1 MPESTASRPVLA
13 VPALGLA
20 LAGVPPAVR
29 ATRLGEVPQGFWLQ
43 LIGEWGSDGERPG
56 EQVDLPLER
65 LLSNMGW
72 LRTACQRYSVGI
84 VSTPELDGILQQTR
98 AQRRLLQ
105 TALSEPHPLDE
116 TQVAQR
122 LSGTRF
128 ARDLR
133 PFQVRD
139 LGQLLG
145 LANGANFSVPGA
157 GKTSVAYAV
166 YESERAAGRVEQMLV
181 VAPLSAFDAW
191 KSEVNDCFPE
201 GERPVVAA
209 LTDQAPNDAEV
220 LVVNYHRLDSRY
232 SAIARWVSRRPT
244 LVLLDEA
251 HRMKR
256 GWDGTFGSACLSIG
270 FLAARRD
277 ILTGT
282 PAPQSPQ
289 DLIALMDYLWPGQ
302 GRSVLPADAL
312 LTPPPPDAG
321 AQVADAIAP
330 LFVRTRKSELGLDQP
345 IMRVVEVD
353 LDPLQG
359 EIYQAL
365 RDRYAGAFEV
375 NMADRATFASMGDIV
390 MYLLEAATNPQLLT
404 AGSGAEDALGFRHP
418 PLDVPPGSALW
429 DLLQQYNQY
438 ETPAKFRQL
447 AEMIESNES
456 QGRKTLVWSNFVR
469 NLQGLERMLAVHS
482 PAIIY
487 GGIPSEVAD
496 PSAART
502 RESELARFRTDP
514 ECAVLLA
521 NPAAMSE
528 GVSLH
533 QVCHD
538 AIYLDRTFNAGQYL
552 QSVDRIHR
560 LGLQAGQETRITFL
574 QTVGTIDEI
583 IDARIREKAVRLG
596 EMLDDPDIS
605 TMALPSDEDYGPA
618 VDSTADM
625 VALFAHL
632 RGEQ

>member
-1 MPESTASRPVLA
+1 M
-13 VPALGLA
+13 
-20 LAGVPPAVR
+20 
-29 ATRLGEVPQGFWLQ
+29 
-43 LIGEWGSDGERPG
+43 
-56 EQVDLPLER
+56 
-65 LLSNMGW
+65 
-72 LRTACQRYSVGI
+72 
-84 VSTPELDGILQQTR
+84 
-98 AQRRLLQ
+98 
-105 TALSEPHPLDE
+105 
-116 TQVAQR
+116 
-122 LSGTRF
+122 
-128 ARDLR
+128 
-133 PFQVRD
+133 
-139 LGQLLG
+139 
-145 LANGANFSVPGA
+145 
-157 GKTSVAYAV
+157 
-166 YESERAAGRVEQMLV
+166 
-181 VAPLSAFDAW
+181 
-191 KSEVNDCFPE
+191 
-201 GERPVVAA
+201 
-209 LTDQAPNDAEV
+209 
-220 LVVNYHRLDSRY
+220 NYHRLDSRY
-232 SAIARWVSRRPT
+232 QTIARWVSRRPT
-244 LVLLDEA
+244 MVLLDEA

-256 GWDGTFGSACLSIG
+256 GWDGTFGSACLSIA

-302 GRSVLPADAL
+302 GRRVLPADAL
-312 LTPPPPDAG
+312 LTPPPADAG
-321 AQVADAIAP
+321 AQVAEAIAP

-345 IMRVVEVD
+345 IMRVVEVE

-359 EIYQAL
+359 EIYHAL

-404 AGSGAEDALGFRHP
+404 AGSGAEDALSFRHP

-447 AEMIESNES
+447 AEMIESNAA

-469 NLQGLERMLAVHS
+469 NLQGLERMLALHE

-496 PSAART
+496 PAAART

-514 ECAVLLA
+514 ACRVLLA

-538 AIYLDRTFNAGQYL
+538 AVYLDRTFNAGQYL

-560 LGLQAGQETRITFL
+560 LGLRQGQETRITFL
-574 QTVGTIDEI
+574 QTVGTIDEV
-583 IDARIREKAVRLG
+583 IDARIREKAARLG

-618 VDSTADM
+618 LDSTADM

>member
-1 MPESTASRPVLA
+1 VSDAAQSALA
-13 VPALGLA
+13 APTLGLS
-20 LAGVPPAVR
+20 LAGIPPAVE
-29 ATRLGEVPQGFWLQ
+29 ATRIGDVPAGFWLQ
-43 LIGEWGSDGERPG
+43 LIGEWGSAGERPG
-56 EQVDLPLER
+56 QQIVLPLER

-72 LRTACQRYSVGI
+72 LRSACQRYGVGI
-84 VSTPELDGILQQTR
+84 RSAPELDAILQQTR

-105 TALSEPHPLDE
+105 IALDAPQPLDDD
-116 TQVAQR
+116 QVAQR
-122 LSGTRF
+122 LDGTRF
-128 ARDLR
+128 DRALR
-133 PFQVRD
+133 QFQIRD
-139 LGQLLG
+139 LGRLLG
-145 LANGANFSVPGA
+145 LSNGANFSVPGA
-157 GKTSVAYAV
+157 GKTTVAYAV

-191 KSEVNDCFPE
+191 QTEVNDCFPE
-201 GERPVVAA
+201 GQRPVVAP
-209 LTDQAPNDAEV
+209 LVDQAPIDTEV

-232 SAIARWVSRRPT
+232 EAVAHWVSQKPT

-256 GWDGTFGSACLSIG
+256 GWDGTFGSACLSIA

-302 GRSVLPADAL
+302 GRGVLPADAL
-312 LTPPPPDAG
+312 VTPPPPDAG
-321 AQVADAIAP
+321 AQVAAAISP
-330 LFVRTRKSELGLDQP
+330 LFVRTRKSELGLDPPQ
-345 IMRVVEVD
+345 MRVVQIE
-353 LDPLQG
+353 PEPIQA
-359 EIYQAL
+359 EIYHAL
-365 RDRYAGAFEV
+365 RDRYAGAFQV
-375 NMADRATFASMGDIV
+375 NMTDRATFASMGDIV

-404 AGSGAEDALGFRHP
+404 AGSGAEDDLSFRHP

-429 DLLQQYNQY
+429 DLLQRYNQF
-438 ETPAKFRQL
+438 ETPGKFRQL
-447 AEMIESNES
+447 AELIEANAA

-469 NLQGLERMLAVHS
+469 NLQGLERMLALHQ
-482 PAIIY
+482 PALIY
-487 GGIPSEVAD
+487 GGIPSEQSGSTAT
-496 PSAART
+496 RT
-502 RESELARFRTDP
+502 RETELARFRTDP
-514 ECAVLLA
+514 ACAVLLA

-560 LGLQAGQETRITFL
+560 LGLPADQETRITFL
-574 QTVGTIDEI
+574 LTTGTIDEV
-583 IDARIREKAVRLG
+583 IDARIREKADRLG

-618 VDSTADM
+618 IDSTADM

-632 RGEQ
+632 RGE

>member
-1 MPESTASRPVLA
+1 MSEQA
-13 VPALGLA
+13 ALGLS
-20 LAGVPPAVR
+20 LTGTPPIVQ
-29 ATRLGEVPQGFWLQ
+29 ATRLGDVPQGFWLQ
-43 LIGEWGSDGERPG
+43 LLAEWGSDGERPG
-56 EQVDLPLER
+56 HQVVLPLER

-72 LRTACQRYSVGI
+72 LRTACQRYDVGI
-84 VSTPELDGILQQTR
+84 SSTPELDGLLQQTR
-98 AQRRLLQ
+98 TQRRLLD
-105 TALSEPHPLDE
+105 TALTNPHPLDADA
-116 TQVAQR
+116 VAQR

-133 PFQVRD
+133 PFQIRD
-139 LGQLLG
+139 LGRLLG

-157 GKTSVAYAV
+157 GKTAVAYAV
-166 YESERAAGRVEQMLV
+166 YETERAAGRVEQMLV

-191 KSEVNDCFPE
+191 QNEVNDCFTD

-209 LTDQAPNDAEV
+209 LVDEAPSGAEV
-220 LVVNYHRLDSRY
+220 LIVNYHRLDSRY
-232 SAIARWVSRRPT
+232 QTVARWVSRKPT

-256 GWDGTFGSACLSIG
+256 GWDGTFGSACLSIA

-302 GRSVLPADAL
+302 ARRILPGDAL
-312 LTPPPPDAG
+312 VTPPPPDAG
-321 AQVADAIAP
+321 HLIAQATAP

-345 IMRVVEVD
+345 TMRVVEVE
-353 LDPLQG
+353 LDPLQA
-359 EIYQAL
+359 EIYHAL
-365 RDRYAGAFEV
+365 RDRYVGTLQIS
-375 NMADRATFASMGDIV
+375 MADRANFASMGDIV

-404 AGSGAEDALGFRHP
+404 AGSGAEDVVTFRHP

-429 DLLQQYNQY
+429 DLLQQYSQY
-438 ETPAKFRQL
+438 ETPAKFRYL
-447 AEMIESNES
+447 AEMIEANAA

-469 NLQGLERMLAVHS
+469 NLQALERMLAVHQ
-482 PAIIY
+482 PALIY
-487 GGIPSEVAD
+487 GGVPSELVD
-496 PSAART
+496 PTAPRT
-502 RESELARFRTDP
+502 RESELARFRGDP
-514 ECAVLLA
+514 ACAVLLA

-538 AIYLDRTFNAGQYL
+538 AVYLDRTFNAGQYL

-560 LGLQAGQETRITFL
+560 LGLAPGQETRITFL
-574 QTVGTIDEI
+574 LTAGTIDEV
-583 IDARIREKAVRLG
+583 IDSRIRQKAERLG

-618 VDSTADM
+618 LDSTADM

>member
-1 MPESTASRPVLA
+1 MPASSG
-13 VPALGLA
+13 PALGLS
-20 LAGVPPAVR
+20 LTGVPPLVQ
-29 ATRLGEVPQGFWLQ
+29 ATRLGEVPQGFWSQ

-56 EQVDLPLER
+56 QQVVLPLER

-72 LRTACQRYSVGI
+72 LRTACQRYGVGI
-84 VSTPELDGILQQTR
+84 FSAPELDGILQQTR

-105 TALSEPHPLDE
+105 LALSDPQPLDE
-116 TQVAQR
+116 GEVAER
-122 LSGTRF
+122 LAGTRF

-133 PFQVRD
+133 PFQTRD
-139 LGQLLG
+139 LGRLLG
-145 LANGANFSVPGA
+145 LSNGANFSVPGA

-166 YESERAAGRVEQMLV
+166 YETERAAGRVEQMLV

-191 KSEVNDCFPE
+191 QTEVNDCFPE
-201 GERPVVAA
+201 GERPVVAT
-209 LTDQAPNDAEV
+209 LVDQAPNDAEV
-220 LVVNYHRLDSRY
+220 LVLNYHRLDSRY
-232 SAIARWVSRRPT
+232 QTIARWVSLRPT

-256 GWDGTFGSACLSIG
+256 GWDGTFGSACLSIA

-302 GRSVLPADAL
+302 GRRVLPADAL
-312 LTPPPPDAG
+312 VTPPPTYAG
-321 AQVADAIAP
+321 VQVAEAIAP
-330 LFVRTRKSELGLDQP
+330 LFVRTRKSELGLNQP
-345 IMRVVEVD
+345 TMRVVEVE

-359 EIYQAL
+359 EIYHAL
-365 RDRYAGAFEV
+365 RDRYAGAFEI

-404 AGSGAEDALGFRHP
+404 AGSGAEDALSFRHP
-418 PLDVPPGSALW
+418 PLDVPSGSALW

-447 AEMIESNES
+447 AEMIESNAA

-469 NLQGLERMLAVHS
+469 NLQGLERMLALHEPS
-482 PAIIY
+482 IIY

-496 PSAART
+496 PAAART

-514 ECAVLLA
+514 ACKVLLA

-538 AIYLDRTFNAGQYL
+538 AVYLDRTFNAGQYL

-560 LGLQAGQETRITFL
+560 LGLRPGQVTRITFL
-574 QTVGTIDEI
+574 QTVGTIDQV
-583 IDARIREKAVRLG
+583 IDDRIREKAARLG

-605 TMALPSDEDYGPA
+605 MMALPSDEDYGPA
-618 VDSTADM
+618 LDSTADM

>member
-1 MPESTASRPVLA
+1 MPALSG
-13 VPALGLA
+13 PALGLS
-20 LAGVPPAVR
+20 LTGVPPLVQ

-56 EQVDLPLER
+56 QQVVLPLER
-65 LLSNMGW
+65 LLGNMGW
-72 LRTACQRYSVGI
+72 LRTACQRYGVGI
-84 VSTPELDGILQQTR
+84 VSAPELDDILQQTR

-105 TALSEPHPLDE
+105 TALADPQPLDE
-116 TQVAQR
+116 DEVAER
-122 LSGTRF
+122 LAGTRF
-128 ARDLR
+128 SRDLR
-133 PFQVRD
+133 PFQTRD
-139 LGQLLG
+139 LGRLLG
-145 LANGANFSVPGA
+145 LSNGANFSVPGA
-157 GKTSVAYAV
+157 GKTTVAYAV
-166 YESERAAGRVEQMLV
+166 YEAERAAGRVEQMLV

-191 KSEVNDCFPE
+191 QTEVNDCFPE
-201 GERPVVAA
+201 GERPVVAT
-209 LTDQAPNDAEV
+209 LVDQAPKDAEV

-232 SAIARWVSRRPT
+232 QTVARWVSRRPT
-244 LVLLDEA
+244 MVLLDEA

-256 GWDGTFGSACLSIG
+256 GWDGTFGSACLSIA

-302 GRSVLPADAL
+302 GRRVLPADAL
-312 LTPPPPDAG
+312 VTPPPADAG
-321 AQVADAIAP
+321 AQVAQAIAP

-345 IMRVVEVD
+345 IMRVVEVE

-359 EIYQAL
+359 EIYHAL

-404 AGSGAEDALGFRHP
+404 AGSGAEDALSFRHP

-447 AEMIESNES
+447 AEMIESNAA

-469 NLQGLERMLAVHS
+469 NLQGLERMLALHE

-496 PSAART
+496 PAAART

-514 ECAVLLA
+514 ACKVLLA

-538 AIYLDRTFNAGQYL
+538 AVYLDRTFNAGQYL

-560 LGLQAGQETRITFL
+560 LGLRQGQETRITFL
-574 QTVGTIDEI
+574 QTVGTIDEV
-583 IDARIREKAVRLG
+583 IDARIREKAARLG

-618 VDSTADM
+618 LDSTADM

>member
-1 MPESTASRPVLA
+1 MSKAASVGVSTGAT
-13 VPALGLA
+13 LGLT
-20 LAGVPPAVR
+20 LTGNPPAVQ
-29 ATRLGEVPQGFWLQ
+29 ASRLGEVPQGFWLQ
-43 LIGEWGSDGERPG
+43 VLGEWGSDGDRPG
-56 EQVDLPLER
+56 EQIVLPLER
-65 LLSNMGW
+65 LLSNMAW
-72 LRTACQRYSVGI
+72 LRLACQRYGVGI
-84 VSTPELDGILQQTR
+84 VSTPDLDSILQQTR
-98 AQRRLLQ
+98 AHRRLLQ
-105 TALSEPHPLDE
+105 AALSAPQPLDGAA
-116 TQVAQR
+116 VAER

-128 ARDLR
+128 SRELR

-139 LGQLLG
+139 LGQILG

-191 KSEVNDCFPE
+191 QTEVNVCFPE
-201 GERPVVAA
+201 GERPVVAPLEA
-209 LTDQAPNDAEV
+209 QPPRDAEV
-220 LVVNYHRLDSRY
+220 LIVNYHRLDSRY
-232 SAIARWVSRRPT
+232 DTIAEWVSRKPT

-256 GWDGTFGSACLSIG
+256 GWDGTFGSACLSIA

-302 GRSVLPADAL
+302 GRKILPAGAL
-312 LTPPPPDAG
+312 VSPPPPSAG
-321 AQVADAIAP
+321 AQVANAIAP
-330 LFVRTRKSELGLDQP
+330 LFARTRKSELGLDQP
-345 IMRVVEVD
+345 IMKVVEVG
-353 LDPLQG
+353 LDPLQS
-359 EIYQAL
+359 EIYNAL
-365 RDRYAGAFEV
+365 KDRYVGAFNV
-375 NMADRATFASMGDIV
+375 SMTDRANFARMGDII

-404 AGSGAEDALGFRHP
+404 AGSSADDVATFRHP
-418 PLDVPPGSALW
+418 PLDVPPGSTLW
-429 DLLQQYNQY
+429 DLLQEYNQY

-447 AEMIESNES
+447 AEMIEANAA
-456 QGRKTLVWSNFVR
+456 QGRKTLIWSNFVR
-469 NLQGLERMLAVHS
+469 NLQSLERMLAVYQ
-482 PAIIY
+482 PAMIY
-487 GGIPSEVAD
+487 GGIPSEYTD
-496 PSAART
+496 PNAART
-502 RESELARFRTDP
+502 RGGELARFRTDP
-514 ECAVLLA
+514 ACAVLLA

-533 QVCHD
+533 QICHD

-560 LGLQAGQETRITFL
+560 LGLAPGQETRITFL
-574 QTVGTIDEI
+574 LTSGTIDEV
-583 IDARIREKAVRLG
+583 IDSRIREKAERLG
-596 EMLDDPDIS
+596 EMLDDPDVS

-618 VDSTADM
+618 LDSAADV